1 MNPQDIQKARA
12 LLAFAGA
19 DLSNIDK
26 SFNGDAYYGDRQGYR
41 QTVNGSIEA
50 ADRNIM
56 QRLTP
61 TYNPQ
66 PSSYVQPLIETPI
79 VQQYQTQMNY
89 QQTSPQPKISRE
101 ERINKLLGKT
111 ASQPV
116 QPVVVHSDDYT
127 QTVEAV
133 KEALEP
139 VTEQLEDIAVLI
151 GLMVQRLEQL
161 IKVVDSDAIPQE
173 EPVDEVMP
181 EATPFHSDYSEEPEP
196 MEVYNPEVSMSVLDD
211 EEEAVQETPKK
222 KRKKSQ

>member
-50 ADRNIM
+50 ADRSIM
-56 QRLTP
+56 QRITP
-61 TYNPQ
+61 TYTQQPAPQ
-66 PSSYVQPLIETPI
+66 YETPI
-79 VQQYQTQMNY
+79 IQQPQMNY
-89 QQTSPQPKISRE
+89 QPVISQPKTSRE

-111 ASQPV
+111 TPQPV
-116 QPVVVHSDDYT
+116 QPVVVQTDDYT
-127 QTVEAV
+127 QTVNAV

-161 IKVVDSDAIPQE
+161 IKVVDTEAIPEEVIQEGQPFQVDE
-173 EPVDEVMP
+173 EPEL
-181 EATPFHSDYSEEPEP
+181 EP
-196 MEVYNPEVSMSVLDD
+196 MEVYNPDVSMSVLDD
-211 EEEAVQETPKK
+211 EEETVQEVPKK
-222 KRKKSQ
+222 KRKTN

>member
-1 MNPQDIQKARA
+1 MNPTDIQKARA

-26 SFNGDAYYGDRQGYR
+26 SFSGDAYYGDRSGYR

-50 ADRNIM
+50 ADQSIM
-56 QRLTP
+56 RRITP
-61 TYNPQ
+61 TYIQQPAPQ
-66 PSSYVQPLIETPI
+66 YETPI
-79 VQQYQTQMNY
+79 IQQPQMNY
-89 QQTSPQPKISRE
+89 QPVISQPKISRE

-111 ASQPV
+111 TPQPT
-116 QPVVVHSDDYT
+116 QPVVVQTDDYT
-127 QTVEAV
+127 QTVNAV

-161 IKVVDSDAIPQE
+161 IKVVDADAIPEEVIQE
-173 EPVDEVMP
+173 SQPFQIDEELEP
-181 EATPFHSDYSEEPEP
+181 EA
-196 MEVYNPEVSMSVLDD
+196 MEVYDPEVSMSILND
-211 EEEAVQETPKK
+211 EEDAVQETPKK

>member
-1 MNPQDIQKARA
+1 M
-12 LLAFAGA
+12 AFAGA
-19 DLSNIDK
+19 DLSSIDK

-41 QTVNGSIEA
+41 QTVNDSIEA
-50 ADRNIM
+50 ADRSIM
-56 QRLTP
+56 QRITP
-61 TYNPQ
+61 TYTQQPVPQYEVPIIKQPQ
-66 PSSYVQPLIETPI
+66 P
-79 VQQYQTQMNY
+79 QMNY
-89 QQTSPQPKISRE
+89 QPVISQPKISRE

-111 ASQPV
+111 APQPV

-127 QTVEAV
+127 QTVNAV

-161 IKVVDSDAIPQE
+161 IKVVDAEAIPEEVIQE
-173 EPVDEVMP
+173 GQPFQIDE
-181 EATPFHSDYSEEPEP
+181 ESEPEP
-196 MEVYNPEVSMSVLDD
+196 MDVYNPEVSMSVLDD

>member
-1 MNPQDIQKARA
+1 M
-12 LLAFAGA
+12 AFAGA
-19 DLSNIDK
+19 DLSSIDK

-41 QTVNGSIEA
+41 QTVNDSIEA
-50 ADRNIM
+50 ADRSIM
-56 QRLTP
+56 QRITP
-61 TYNPQ
+61 TYTQQPVPQYEVPIIQHPQ
-66 PSSYVQPLIETPI
+66 P
-79 VQQYQTQMNY
+79 QMNY
-89 QQTSPQPKISRE
+89 QPVISQPKISRE

-111 ASQPV
+111 APQPV

-161 IKVVDSDAIPQE
+161 IKVVDAEAIPEEVIQE
-173 EPVDEVMP
+173 GQPFQIDE
-181 EATPFHSDYSEEPEP
+181 ELEPEP
-196 MEVYNPEVSMSVLDD
+196 MEVYDPEVSMSVLDD

>member
-1 MNPQDIQKARA
+1 M
-12 LLAFAGA
+12 AFAGA
-19 DLSNIDK
+19 DLSSIDK

-50 ADRNIM
+50 ADRSIM
-56 QRLTP
+56 QRITP
-61 TYNPQ
+61 TYTQQPVPQYEVPIIQHPQ
-66 PSSYVQPLIETPI
+66 P
-79 VQQYQTQMNY
+79 QMNY
-89 QQTSPQPKISRE
+89 QPVISQPKISRE

-111 ASQPV
+111 APQPV

-127 QTVEAV
+127 QTVNAV

-173 EPVDEVMP
+173 GPVEEMMP
-181 EATPFHSDYSEEPEP
+181 EVTSFHTDYSEEPEP
-196 MEVYNPEVSMSVLDD
+196 MEVYDPEVSMSVLDD
-211 EEEAVQETPKK
+211 EEEAVQEVPKK
-222 KRKKSQ
+222 KRKKN